1 MGTRT
6 QHHVPKPSA
15 RGVLSRSCSM
25 RTLVFVCPITG
36 HPVQS
41 SLPEE
46 AFKDPD
52 TYHRIEC
59 TACGRVHLVNP
70 TTGRVLRRGEE

>member
-1 MGTRT
+1 
-6 QHHVPKPSA
+6 
-15 RGVLSRSCSM
+15 M

-52 TYHRIEC
+52 TYHPKSMSSPI
-59 TACGRVHLVNP
+59 GGGHLQP
-70 TTGRVLRRGEE
+70 

>member
-1 MGTRT
+1 
-6 QHHVPKPSA
+6 
-15 RGVLSRSCSM
+15 M

-46 AFKDPD
+46 AFKDLNTPVIGLKQLSNERK
-52 TYHRIEC
+52 TR
-59 TACGRVHLVNP
+59 ARKG
-70 TTGRVLRRGEE
+70 